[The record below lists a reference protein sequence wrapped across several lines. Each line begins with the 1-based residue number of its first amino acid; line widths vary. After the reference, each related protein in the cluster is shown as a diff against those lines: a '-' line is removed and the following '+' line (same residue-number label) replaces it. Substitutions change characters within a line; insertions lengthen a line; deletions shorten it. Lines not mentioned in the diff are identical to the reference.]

1 MKAKA
6 KILIVEDERIV
17 AEEIRRMLEYM
28 GYNVSSIASSGENA
42 VKEFEEKRPDLIL
55 MDIKLRG
62 KMDGVEAATKIREH
76 ADIPVIYITALS
88 DKKTLERTK
97 ATEPFGYVHKPIEE
111 KELYTALEMALLR
124 HKMDR
129 KLKESEEKYRDLV
142 EKAGIGI
149 LIHDKAGS
157 FKYFNKRLL
166 ELFGYTAEEMKK
178 LSIQEIVHP
187 EDFQRVMKFHKG
199 RIGGRK
205 VPSRYEFKGIKKDG
219 TISYVEVDA
228 IGLKEGD
235 EIIGTRSYLWD
246 VTERKHA
253 EEELKESEEKFRN
266 IFENASDGMVYL
278 DNQGR
283 IVDVNEIA
291 VQIFGGSKK
300 ELRGKHFS
308 KIDVFQPKILPI
320 LIKGFNKALKR
331 KICTLDNIMIK
342 NKKGEEIHMES
353 SATPLKK
360 NNKIAG
366 LLIIVRDITE
376 RKKAEEE
383 LMRLST
389 AVRMSKDSIVLSDIN
404 GDITDVN
411 EATLEMYGTKDKK
424 DLIGKYF
431 VDLIAPEDQKKV
443 TTGSKEALE
452 KGYVKEK
459 EYHVVVKDGRKIP
472 VEMSVAVMKD
482 AYNRPVGFVAI
493 SRDITERKKTEEER
507 EKLQEQLI
515 YSEKMAGIGTLT
527 SGFAHEF
534 NNLLQII
541 KGHTEYARKTQKPQ
555 DIQEAFDI
563 VISNTER
570 ARKIVRD
577 LQAFANQ
584 KISKKERIYVTDLIE
599 SVLALTAEHFE
610 KHNIKIVKK
619 YKSIPLIKVN
629 SGKME
634 QVFLHI
640 VTNARDAMLP
650 EGGKLEIEVRKS
662 GQNIVISFSDTGKGI
677 IRKNLGK
684 IFEPFY
690 TTKGPAGKSEI
701 PGIGLGL
708 SVSYGIVKRHG
719 GTIDVESKIGR
730 GTTFTIRLPIEKERQ
745 KRRGKASIEKS
756 EVGSSQPMNIL
767 VVDDEVGICRML
779 TKWLSLEGHYVEYS
793 LTGKEAINLARGK
806 HFDLVF
812 LDVVMPGMPSTDIL
826 EKMLGVSPDSDV
838 VIITGKLIDKDLFN
852 HLKQKGA
859 SGFLQKPFKLDDVMK
874 FFKT

>member
-1 MKAKA
+1 MKVKA

-17 AEEIRRMLEYM
+17 AEEIRRMLEYL
-28 GYNVSSIASSGENA
+28 GYNVSSIASSGEDA
-42 VKEFEEKRPDLIL
+42 IKEFEEKRPDLIL

-62 KMDGVEAATKIREH
+62 EMDGVEAAAKIRER
-76 ADIPVIYITALS
+76 ADIPIIYITALS
-88 DKKTLERTK
+88 DKNTLERTK
-97 ATEPFGYVHKPIEE
+97 ATVPFGYVHKPLEE
-111 KELYTALEMALLR
+111 KELYTAIEMALFR
-124 HKMDR
+124 YKMDR
-129 KLKESEEKYRDLV
+129 KLKESEERYRDLV
-142 EKAGIGI
+142 EKAGIAI
-149 LIHDKAGS
+149 LIDDKAGN

-166 ELFGYTAEEMKK
+166 ELFRYTADEMKK

-187 EDFQRVMKFHKG
+187 EDFQRVRRFHKG

-205 VPSRYEFKGIKKDG
+205 VPSRYEFKGIKKEG
-219 TISYVEVDA
+219 TIIYVEVDA

-235 EIIGTRSYLWD
+235 EIVGTRSYLWD
-246 VTERKHA
+246 ITERKQA
-253 EEELKESEEKFRN
+253 EEKLKESEEKFRN

-278 DNQGR
+278 DSQGR

-291 VQIFGGSKK
+291 VHIFGGSKK
-300 ELRGKHFS
+300 ELLGKHFS
-308 KIDVFQPKILPI
+308 EIGVFQPKILPVI
-320 LIKGFNKALKR
+320 IKGFNRALKR
-331 KICTLDNIMIK
+331 KICALDNLMIK
-342 NKKGEEIHMES
+342 NKKGKELYLES

-360 NNKIAG
+360 DNKIAG
-366 LLIIVRDITE
+366 LLIIVRDVTE

-383 LMRLST
+383 LLRLST
-389 AVRMSKDSIVLSDIN
+389 AVRMSTDSIVLSDIN

-411 EATLEMYGTKDKK
+411 EATLEMYGTEDKK
-424 DLIGKYF
+424 DLIGKNF
-431 VDLIAPEDQKKV
+431 VDLIASEDQKKAI
-443 TTGSKEALE
+443 TGSEEALE
-452 KGYVKEK
+452 KGSIKEK
-459 EYHVVVKDGRKIP
+459 EYHVIVKDGRKIP

-482 AYNRPVGFVAI
+482 ANNKPIGFVSI
-493 SRDITERKKTEEER
+493 SRNITERKKAEEER

-527 SGFAHEF
+527 GGIAHEF

-570 ARKIVRD
+570 ARRIVRD

-584 KISKKERIYVTDLIE
+584 EISKKERLYVTDLIE
-599 SVLALTAEHFE
+599 SVLALTTEHFE

-629 SGKME
+629 RGKME
-634 QVFLHI
+634 QVFLHM

-650 EGGKLEIEVRKS
+650 EGGKLEIEVRQS

-677 IRKNLGK
+677 ISKNLGK

-719 GTIDVESKIGR
+719 GTIDVESKIGK
-730 GTTFTIRLPIEKERQ
+730 GTTFTIRLPFEKEKQ
-745 KRRGKASIEKS
+745 IRRGKESIEKS
-756 EVGSSQPMNIL
+756 EIRNSQPMNIL
-767 VVDDEVGICRML
+767 VVDDEVGICRIL
-779 TKWLSLEGHYVEYS
+779 TKWLSLEGHNVEYS
-793 LTGKEAINLARGK
+793 LTGKEAINLAKGK
-806 HFDLVF
+806 QFDLVF
-812 LDVVMPGMPSTDIL
+812 LDVVMPGMTSTDVL
-826 EKMLGVSPDSDV
+826 EKIIEVSSASDV
-838 VIITGKLIDKDLFN
+838 VIMTGKLIDKDLYN
-852 HLKQKGA
+852 QLKQKGA
-859 SGFLQKPFKLDDVMK
+859 SGFLQKPFKLDDIMK
-874 FFKT
+874 FLKT